1 MFSLFNHKAK
11 KKEGKKEPDEDW
23 LPFEGNWLP
32 WTKGTIAEP
41 WTTPKEFMENKDFQ
55 KKMKEVRKVIDKV
68 KTNSK

>member
-1 MFSLFNHKAK
+1 MSNKLSEDEKSKAPKNGFSRWFRWLLPPI
-11 KKEGKKEPDEDW
+11 EG
-23 LPFEGNWLP
+23 
-32 WTKGTIAEP
+32 TVAEP